1 MPTPTDQLYQKFR
14 DNLNHSHQEVIIK
27 FFLSFSRFEFLLK
40 FNDFVTAEGL
50 VNWDDFTKNC
60 KTKYVAWQD
69 KGLKQ
74 ELENAIQYIQSNPP
88 KKLIKN
94 DGQYIWQDI
103 IRTNIDRLEILTLN
117 IRTIR
122 NNLFHGNKSLNADN
136 GRDKELLESS
146 LLILDDLICFL
157 NGELDFVEESI

>member
-14 DNLNHSHQEVIIK
+14 VNLNHSHQEVIIK

-40 FNDFVTAEGL
+40 FNDFITAEGL
-50 VNWDDFTKNC
+50 VNWNDFTM
-60 KTKYVAWQD
+60 KYKKIYVTWGK

-88 KKLIKN
+88 KKLIKH

-103 IRTNIDRLEILTLN
+103 IRTNIDSFEI
-117 IRTIR
+117 
-122 NNLFHGNKSLNADN
+122 
-136 GRDKELLESS
+136 
-146 LLILDDLICFL
+146 
-157 NGELDFVEESI
+157 